1 MKKDTTSCAQC
12 PFPKL
17 KKLCISDK
25 GKGLPSC
32 PTAEEDDFGAETRE
46 LLESRGD
53 LDFFLVSS
61 NFGGKKITRV
71 METINFS
78 KAMGYQKI
86 GMAFCSS
93 LMKEAK
99 VISSLFEAHGLEVV
113 SAICKVGRIKVDDV
127 KEGGDEKCTAK
138 GLLCNPVKQAE
149 LMNAA
154 KTDYNIVVGLCV
166 GHDSLFMKYA
176 DAMSTVLVAKDRV
189 LGHNPLA
196 AIWTLD
202 SFYAH
207 IKKPEVDES

>member
-1 MKKDTTSCAQC
+1 MKKDRISCAEC

-17 KKLCISDK
+17 KKVCMSEK
-25 GKGLPSC
+25 GKGLPTC
-32 PTAEEDDFGAETRE
+32 PTVAGDDFGEETRE
-46 LLESRGD
+46 LLESNDD

-71 METINFS
+71 METIEFA
-78 KAMGYQKI
+78 KAMGYKKI

-99 VISSLFEAHGLEVV
+99 VISSLMEAHGLEVV
-113 SAICKVGRIKVDDV
+113 SAICKVGRIKVGDV
-127 KEGGDEKCTAK
+127 KEKGTEKCTQK
-138 GLLCNPVKQAE
+138 GLLCNPVKQAQI
-149 LMNAA
+149 MNEA
-154 KTDYNIVVGLCV
+154 KTDYNVVVGLCV

-176 DAMSTVLVAKDRV
+176 EAMSTVLVAKDRV

-202 SFYAH
+202 SFYTH
-207 IKKPEVDES
+207 IKKPNVD

>member
-1 MKKDTTSCAQC
+1 MKKDIISCAEC

-17 KKLCISDK
+17 KKFCISEK
-25 GKGLPSC
+25 GKGLPTC
-32 PTAEEDDFGAETRE
+32 PTANGNDFGDETRE
-46 LLESRGD
+46 LLEGHGD

-71 METINFS
+71 METIEFS

-99 VISSLFEAHGLEVV
+99 AISMLFETHGLEVV
-113 SAICKVGRIKVDDV
+113 SSICKVGRIKVGDV
-127 KEGGDEKCTAK
+127 KEEGNEKCTAK
-138 GLLCNPVKQAE
+138 GLLCNPVKQAQI
-149 LMNAA
+149 MNEAE
-154 KTDYNIVVGLCV
+154 TDYNVVVGLCV

-176 DAMSTVLVAKDRV
+176 NAMSTVLVAKDRV

-202 SFYAH
+202 SFYTH
-207 IKKPEVDES
+207 IKKPMVDKD